1 MKQGFV
7 LLMTLLVVL
16 QLQAQEKIETDRPDQ
31 TETPVLTPVKYF
43 QAEVGFNK
51 ENKDNDYRLLHPTA
65 LLKYGINKKLEL
77 RLEATA
83 ATDNFKSGTNSIKM
97 NGLEPIAIGTKIALL
112 EEKGLRPKTSI
123 IAHVGLPF
131 LGSKIYRTPHLSP
144 SFRFTMQNTISSTVA
159 IGYNVGAEW
168 DGFSATPTWLYT
180 IAPGFNLGE
189 KWYTYVE
196 AFGFISK
203 YQKPQHSVDAGIA
216 YFVNNNLKLDASAG
230 LGLSSEALDNY
241 VAVGFSFRLPLY

>member
-7 LLMTLLVVL
+7 LLMTLLGVL
-16 QLQAQEKIETDRPDQ
+16 QVQAQDKIETDRPDQ

-43 QAEVGFNK
+43 QVEVGFNK
-51 ENKDNDYRLLHPTA
+51 ENKGADYRLLHPTA
-65 LLKYGINKKLEL
+65 LLKYGINKRLEL

-83 ATDNFKSGTNSIKM
+83 VSDNFKMGGTNIKQ
-97 NGLEPIAIGTKIALL
+97 NGLEPVEIGTKIALL
-112 EEKGLRPKTSI
+112 EEKGLRPQTSL
-123 IAHVGLPF
+123 IAHVGMPF
-131 LGSKIYRTPHLSP
+131 LGSKIYRSPHLAP
-144 SFRFTMQNTISSTVA
+144 SFRFTMQNGITDNVA
-159 IGYNVGAEW
+159 IGYNLGAQW

-196 AFGFISK
+196 AYGFISK
-203 YQKPQHSVDAGIA
+203 YQKPQHSIDAGIA
-216 YFVNNNLKLDASAG
+216 YFVNNDLKLDVSAG